1 MRNTIDCRY
10 RQQRG
15 VALLFAL
22 GILSLIL
29 VSGLAFLGNA
39 LISQKLSHNNL
50 ELASAKFLG
59 RSAVDRALS
68 HLMMFNLLQ
77 AKYENKM
84 VSDASSV
91 FSFIKNSS
99 DGIGNERIKE
109 LLSVAGY
116 DASTSKAKWIYVHAN
131 GKESNGKGETPS
143 GAELNPKEP
152 IIGRYAYQVL
162 PETSTSRLSLYALTI
177 GSRRMAGTLTFK
189 DGITEKQA
197 TKNSLH
203 RIPQKYRWGVDVDEL
218 MIPVAGSSEADKGKK
233 ILSEIFEFWGADAV
247 QNEIA
252 SEHELEN
259 LISMLS
265 GNKAPNP
272 FYSLTRS
279 EDKTEAAEK
288 LRLSVSNRKA
298 WLKNIFVEG
307 KGRVA
312 REAFSAGDGKND
324 WYPRFNLGPYSSGEG
339 VWYSRFLYNTESD
352 VKVLRNKEEAILR
365 LAGKDDQ
372 RYKDGNIHD
381 STYKSPIGL
390 PFLRRIGSRSQMGA
404 FPNVGHLRKQ
414 IAANLNDYCDEDS
427 IPTSDQPA
435 SEWKNKLNDT
445 TDLPSYTGNEATPY
459 INEIGLG
466 FRLQETKFI
475 NGTEEYNFQAKLS
488 AEVIAELIRV
498 YKTIVPDI
506 STVQLHGRVKNL
518 AVTFRVS
525 VQGTASG
532 TFTKDDGNP
541 GKVEGLVLTY
551 GDTATEAESAKFEGQ
566 DFTVKFDTGVINSG
580 PYWVKNATI
589 GVNSTV
595 DVKVNLYE
603 KLKKLAQTK
612 DSGALGKSVSFNVV
626 PEKVKVEITK
636 VSFNLGNLVL
646 TAKKVDKPETDAE
659 IGIDFVKFLPVL
671 GATESFSIK
680 VADAVIENNDLSK
693 IGVFQVPLMQTYDP
707 RQNLIARF
715 VNVNSDWYF
724 FNERKSALFK
734 DDSENWEWENLSTRV
749 VAGGKDLDNFSNPKD
764 PKWADGTEIKPK
776 DTEETTDP
784 AWQGDDK
791 KEHISTAVIRNAPM
805 RSPWEL
811 GFIHRGIP
819 FQTINLKKA
828 GGIDDTGTFPADKP
842 FELSKFND
850 WGDEAG
856 AHVNSSQGTRYE
868 NGDGGI
874 LEQVK
879 MTELGKAYGK
889 LDLSTLRKNSES
901 WWKNEGTEGL
911 TLDGLNKALFRALFE
926 GIRRQTPAQFLEES
940 KSVDKVPAKVDT
952 DPAWKGTL
960 LTSNPVDDSNFN
972 FTSSILD
979 SAFRTNS
986 FINGMNA
993 LLTGGENDAAQEEL
1007 IGKTIN
1013 LVEGRSNS
1021 VPNTFK
1027 IIVVA
1032 QTIRDMD
1039 GPVTKLDDENNPQ
1052 SKSGG
1057 AKHGVFD
1064 ADINNSDRE
1073 KSIHYDDILSETRML
1088 VTVERVNY
1096 MEGDYPRA
1104 RLRVKQIEYLD

>member
-1 MRNTIDCRY
+1 MID
-10 RQQRG
+10 
-15 VALLFAL
+15 
-22 GILSLIL
+22 
-29 VSGLAFLGNA
+29 LGN
-39 LISQKLSHNNL
+39 
-50 ELASAKFLG
+50 
-59 RSAVDRALS
+59 
-68 HLMMFNLLQ
+68 
-77 AKYENKM
+77 
-84 VSDASSV
+84 
-91 FSFIKNSS
+91 SFQ
-99 DGIGNERIKE
+99 
-109 LLSVAGY
+109 
-116 DASTSKAKWIYVHAN
+116 IY
-131 GKESNGKGETPS
+131 
-143 GAELNPKEP
+143 
-152 IIGRYAYQVL
+152 
-162 PETSTSRLSLYALTI
+162 
-177 GSRRMAGTLTFK
+177 
-189 DGITEKQA
+189 
-197 TKNSLH
+197 
-203 RIPQKYRWGVDVDEL
+203 
-218 MIPVAGSSEADKGKK
+218 
-233 ILSEIFEFWGADAV
+233 LSEIFEFWGADAV
-247 QNEIA
+247 QKEIA

-288 LRLSVSNRKA
+288 VRLSVSNRKA

-324 WYPRFNLGPYSSGEG
+324 WYPRFNLGPYSSGAD

-352 VKVLRNKEEAILR
+352 DNVLINNVLRNKEEAILR

-372 RYKDGNIHD
+372 RYKDGNIND

-404 FPNVGHLRKQ
+404 FSNVGHLRKQ
-414 IAANLNDYCDEDS
+414 IAANLNDYCDDDS
-427 IPTSDQPA
+427 IPTSDKPA
-435 SEWKNKLNDT
+435 DT
-445 TDLPSYTGNEATPY
+445 WITDDVLTSNPPKYTGNEATPY
-459 INEIGLG
+459 INEIGFG
-466 FRLQETKFI
+466 FLIKNPKF
-475 NGTEEYNFQAKLS
+475 NQGEKYTFS
-488 AEVIAELIRV
+488 AEAQSEAWVELIKV
-498 YKTIVPDI
+498 YRNMIPKLI
-506 STVQLHGRVKNL
+506 
-518 AVTFRVS
+518 
-525 VQGTASG
+525 ASYG
-532 TFTKDDGNP
+532 FT
-541 GKVEGLVLTY
+541 GKITDLELVLKVTI
-551 GDTATEAESAKFEGQ
+551 GGKATFFEKVNEGGQEVEKAFLENKEFDDVSAESSGVFASNTAPFELSIKKG
-566 DFTVKFDTGVINSG
+566 DFSGNG
-580 PYWVKNATI
+580 PYWLKNIPLPT
-589 GVNSTV
+589 TV
-595 DVKVNLYE
+595 SLNADFTDGI
-603 KLKKLAQTK
+603 KKKAADGSVFEGK
-612 DSGALGKSVSFNVV
+612 DISKIEVELSKIKIEIS
-626 PEKVKVEITK
+626 KVK
-636 VSFNLGNLVL
+636 FNLGNLVL
-646 TAKKVDKPETDAE
+646 YDAS
-659 IGIDFVKFLPVL
+659 G
-671 GATESFSIK
+671 S
-680 VADAVIENNDLSK
+680 SK
-693 IGVFQVPLMQTYDP
+693 IGVDFVTVEKEGSPREVAPGITLCDGGKDEFNEAFAPNNAIIAFAGGMEAIDP
-707 RQNLIARF
+707 RQNLNARS
-715 VNVNSDWYF
+715 VQDKMNDWRNVDKPSFAYVPVKGKAQHHFPVDTW
-724 FNERKSALFK
+724 KW
-734 DDSENWEWENLSTRV
+734 DDPSTRV
-749 VAGGKDLDNFSNPKD
+749 TGGSVNDSSNPNV
-764 PKWADGTEIKPK
+764 PKYADGTEIASTNRDK
-776 DTEETTDP
+776 EETADPADP
-784 AWQGDDK
+784 AWWGEE
-791 KEHISTAVIRNAPM
+791 KEKHISTAVIRNAPM

-850 WGDEAG
+850 WGDEAVPD
-856 AHVNSSQGTRYE
+856 VNSSKGTKYE

-889 LDLSTLRKNSES
+889 LDLSTLRKDSES
-901 WWKNEGTEGL
+901 WWKEEGAQGL
-911 TLDGLNKALFRALFE
+911 TLAGLNKALFRALFE

-940 KSVDKVPAKVDT
+940 EFVDKVPVKVDT

-960 LTSNPVDDSNFN
+960 LTSNPVDDSNFS

-1039 GPVTKLDDENNPQ
+1039 GPVTKLDEENNPQ
-1052 SKSGG
+1052 SKSG

-1064 ADINNSDRE
+1064 ADINSDRE